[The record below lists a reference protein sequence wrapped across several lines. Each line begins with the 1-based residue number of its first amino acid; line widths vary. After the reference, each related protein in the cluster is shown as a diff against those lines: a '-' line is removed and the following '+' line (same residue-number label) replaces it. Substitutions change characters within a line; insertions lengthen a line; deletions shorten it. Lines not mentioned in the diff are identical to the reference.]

1 MNFKDRCKVRKKM
14 RDTKTK
20 IQKNSVQE
28 TLVIPLYARKKC
40 TELYPSLFEDQASV
54 RLVESLDYDFCKIK
68 EKINTFMGRFGVLET
83 AMRQYDLA
91 YEIDQYL
98 KKHPYASIVNLGCG
112 LDQTGERLDNGK
124 NRIYNLDFED
134 VISLRNE
141 MIKQNDR
148 TINLAVDLN
157 NTSWFSKIQ
166 SEDGAI
172 FIAAGLFYYF
182 QKEQVKKLLQA
193 MEAAFPNTVLVFDSA
208 GKKAV
213 KMMIKGWVEKS
224 DIKDV
229 NAYFYVDNVHDD
241 LEKWLLKSD
250 VTSRG
255 YMLGYHNL
263 KDCSVS
269 AFYRL
274 LAKIGDRFMKMKIV
288 KISFRSCE
296 E

>member
-1 MNFKDRCKVRKKM
+1 MSEM
-14 RDTKTK
+14 KTK

-28 TLVIPLYARKKC
+28 TLVIPLYARKRC

-54 RLVESLDYDFCKIK
+54 RLVETLDYDFRKIADK
-68 EKINTFMGRFGVLET
+68 MNTFMGRFGVLET

-98 KKHPYASIVNLGCG
+98 KKHPDASIVNLGCG

-124 NRIYNLDFED
+124 CRIFNLDFED
-134 VISLRNE
+134 VISVRNE

-148 TINLAVDLN
+148 TTNLAVNLN
-157 NTSWFSKIQ
+157 DTSWFSKIQ
-166 SEDGAI
+166 SDNGVI

-182 QKEQVKKLLQA
+182 QKEQVRILFQA
-193 MEAAFPNTVLVFDSA
+193 METAFPGGVLVFDSA

-213 KMMIKGWVEKS
+213 QMMIKGWVEKN

-229 NAYFYVDNVHDD
+229 NAYFYVNNVHDD

-263 KDCSVS
+263 KDPSVS
-269 AFYRL
+269 AVYRL

-288 KISFRSCE
+288 KISFRSNGE
-296 E
+296 SDHTNE